1 MKYKR
6 IFLVVLDSVGIG
18 GAKDASEYNDQG
30 ANTVFNTVYRTKIR
44 LPYLTQ
50 AGLLNLVE
58 LSNEKTNSHYA
69 RVHEASKGKDTLTGH
84 LEMVGIE
91 SNEPP
96 KTFDKFPDDLMNALE
111 SSTSHKFIGNEK
123 ASGTE
128 IIERLGQEHLDTKK
142 PIIYTSADSVMQIAA
157 HEEEFGLDELYNIC
171 EIARKLTKTDEW
183 KVGRI
188 IARPFKGKPGNF
200 VRTENRKDYAL
211 KPSAPTVLDNL
222 KELGYSVIS
231 IGKVS
236 EIFDRQ
242 GITDEIKT
250 KDNLDG
256 IDKIAKL
263 MKQDFKG
270 LCFANLNDFDTLF
283 GHRRD
288 IIGYANTLK
297 EFDINLPTLKVL
309 LKEDDL
315 LILTADHGND
325 PTHEGTDH
333 TRENVPLIVYNRNF
347 KEGKNLGEFFSFA
360 DIGATIAEN
369 FEVETP
375 ETGESFLSKL

>member
-18 GAKDASEYNDQG
+18 GAKDAAEYNDEG
-30 ANTVFNTVYRTKIR
+30 TNTVYNTIFRTKMK
-44 LPYLTQ
+44 LPYLTE

-58 LSNEKTNSHYA
+58 LEKAETNSHYG
-69 RVHEASKGKDTLTGH
+69 RIHEASKGKDTLTGH
-84 LEMVGIE
+84 LEMVGVE
-91 SNEPP
+91 SNNPP
-96 KTFDKFPDDLMNALE
+96 ITFDKFPDELMNELE
-111 SSTSHKFIGNEK
+111 KITKHKFIGNEK

-128 IIERLGQEHLDTKK
+128 IIERLGKEHMETNK

-157 HEEEFGLDELYNIC
+157 HEETFGLEQLYDIC
-171 EIARKLTKTDEW
+171 EAARKITESEKW
-183 KVGRI
+183 RVGRV
-188 IARPFKGKPGNF
+188 IARPFIGNVGNF
-200 VRTENRKDYAL
+200 KRTENRKDYSL
-211 KPSAPTVLDNL
+211 NPNKRTVLDEL
-222 KELGYSVIS
+222 KEMGYSVIS

-236 EIFDRQ
+236 EIFNKK

-250 KDNLDG
+250 KDNMDG
-256 IDKIAKL
+256 IDKIARL
-263 MKQDFKG
+263 MKQDFTG
-270 LCFANLNDFDTLF
+270 ICFANLNDFDSLF

-297 EFDINLPTLKVL
+297 EFDMNLPLLKVL
-309 LKEDDL
+309 LREDDL

-347 KEGKNLGEFFSFA
+347 RKGKDLGEMFSFA

-369 FEVETP
+369 FELEQP
-375 ETGESFLSKL
+375 EKGDSILSKL

>member
-18 GAKDASEYNDQG
+18 GAKDAHEYNDSG
-30 ANTVFNTVYRTKIR
+30 TNTLYNTVFRTKIK
-44 LPYLTQ
+44 LPNLEQ
-50 AGLLNLVE
+50 AGMLNLVD
-58 LSNEKTNSHYA
+58 LAKHGADSAYA

-91 SNEPP
+91 SNTPP
-96 KTFDKFPDDLMNALE
+96 NTFEEFPEDLMNALE
-111 SSTSHKFIGNEK
+111 TSTGHKFVGNEK

-128 IIERLGQEHLDTKK
+128 IIERLGKEHMETGK

-157 HEEEFGLDELYNIC
+157 HEDVISVDELYKIC

-183 KVGRI
+183 KVGRV
-188 IARPFKGKPGNF
+188 IARPFTGRLGDF
-200 VRTENRKDYAL
+200 TRTENRKDFSL
-211 KPSAPTVLDNL
+211 KPPARTVLDSL
-222 KELGYSVIS
+222 KELGFSVIS
-231 IGKVS
+231 VGKVS
-236 EIFDRQ
+236 EIFDAQ
-242 GITDEIKT
+242 GITDSIKT
-250 KDNLDG
+250 KDNIDG
-256 IDKIAKL
+256 ISKISKL
-263 MKQDFKG
+263 IRQDFTG

-297 EFDINLPTLKVL
+297 EFDMNLPLLKL
-309 LKEDDL
+309 ILKEDDL

-333 TRENVPLIVYNRNF
+333 TRENVPLIVYSRDS
-347 KEGKNLGEFFSFA
+347 ERGKYLGELYSLA
-360 DIGATIAEN
+360 DIGATIADN
-369 FEVETP
+369 FEIEGP
-375 ETGESFLSKL
+375 EVGESFLPRL